1 MKLRPEQLKGG
12 NNKTIGSGLFIELSY
27 DDLTHVVWTLKEH
40 EHEKGYPSFHALYM
54 SYCEDDPT
62 EYTLATEVFGS
73 WPAWEIISSQQ
84 AVGKYIKQYRDEVV
98 VRIKSNAIKAIAL
111 EAKNGKS
118 SYAAN
123 KLLLDKGWLDAE
135 TTKKV
140 KATVAKKKEQDQRA
154 LDLLAEDAER
164 LGLRVN

>member
-1 MKLRPEQLKGG
+1 MKLRPDQLKAA

-27 DDLTHVVWTLKEH
+27 DDKTHVIWTLKEFDH
-40 EHEKGYPSFHALYM
+40 EQGYPSFHQLYM

-73 WPAWEIISSQQ
+73 WPAWEVISNQK
-84 AVGKYIKQYRDEVV
+84 AVKAYIDEYRKEVI

-111 EAKNGKS
+111 EAKSGKA
-118 SYAAN
+118 SYQAN

-135 TTKKV
+135 ATKTA
-140 KATVAKKKEQDQRA
+140 KARIAKRKQEETKA
-154 LDLLAEDAER
+154 LSLLAEDAER
-164 LGLRVN
+164 LGLVVN